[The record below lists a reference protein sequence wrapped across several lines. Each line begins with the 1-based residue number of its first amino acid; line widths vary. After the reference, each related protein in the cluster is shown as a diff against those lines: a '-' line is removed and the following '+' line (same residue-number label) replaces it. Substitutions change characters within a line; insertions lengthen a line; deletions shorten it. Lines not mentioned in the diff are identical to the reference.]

1 MPKKLQRQ
9 KTTTFDDIQN
19 DVLGQYVSSGAI
31 NAEDISA
38 VQDIAI
44 DKLVDFKEHPFYV
57 LDNEE
62 MAELVASVKDNG
74 VLVPIIVRPQ
84 NGKYEIIA
92 GHRRRH
98 AAKLAGLDKL
108 PAIVKK
114 YSDDEAALA
123 MVDTNIQ
130 RENILPSEKAFAY
143 KIKRDTLS
151 HQGRK
156 AENPDEVGSN
166 SRDKVS
172 DTDSGATVDRY
183 IRLTNLTKDL
193 LNLVDQK
200 KLSLLAG
207 VSLSYLSKAQQKV
220 VKKVIDEE
228 QASPSTPQAAR
239 ILELSRVIKD
249 ETKFEL
255 EVTKLFHKKPVK
267 RSYKLTG
274 KDVSKYFPD
283 NYDDE
288 KIKKTIEELL
298 TKWSKEKGYFNK

>member
-31 NAEDISA
+31 DAEDISA
-38 VQDIAI
+38 VQDVAI
-44 DKLVDFKEHPFYV
+44 DKLIDFKEHPFYV

-62 MAELVASVKDNG
+62 MAELVASIKENG
-74 VLVPIIVRPQ
+74 VLVPIIVRPK

-98 AAKLAGLDKL
+98 AAMLAGLDTL

-156 AENPDEVGSN
+156 AEDPDEVGSN

-220 VKKVIDEE
+220 VKRVIDEE

-239 ILELSRVIKD
+239 ILELSRVTKD

>member
-31 NAEDISA
+31 DAEDISA
-38 VQDIAI
+38 VQDVAI
-44 DKLVDFKEHPFYV
+44 DKLIDFKEHPFYV

-62 MAELVASVKDNG
+62 MAELVASIKENG
-74 VLVPIIVRPQ
+74 VLVPIIVRPK

-98 AAKLAGLDKL
+98 AAKLAGLDTL

-156 AENPDEVGSN
+156 AEDPDEVGSN

-220 VKKVIDEE
+220 VKRVIDEE

-239 ILELSRVIKD
+239 ILELSRVTKD